1 MAFFKFRPGAHAG
14 SEKSA
19 SGAETQT
26 VELLRRKARQRLIGA
41 TVLVVLAVAGFPL
54 LFDTQPRPVPVDLS
68 IDIPAKAKVSPEVP
82 PEPLKPG
89 SGAGD
94 AAPASAADEAQHS
107 HALSDKE
114 ELVATTAAPAKT
126 DAPKADSGKSDS
138 GKSEAPKAA
147 VPVVAATPAKPAAD
161 KARDEPSAARFV
173 VQVGAYADEAKV
185 REVRAKLEKAGLKTY
200 TQVIETKDGKRT
212 RVRVGPFPNK
222 AEAEKVLDKAK
233 SLQLQASILSY

>member
-1 MAFFKFRPGAHAG
+1 MAFFKFRPGAHA
-14 SEKSA
+14 SPEESA

-26 VELLRRKARQRLIGA
+26 MELLRRKARQRLIGA

-54 LFDTQPRPVPVDLS
+54 VFDTQPRPVPVDLS

-82 PEPLKPG
+82 PEPLKAG

-107 HALSDKE
+107 HGLSDKE
-114 ELVATTAAPAKT
+114 ELVAATAATAKS
-126 DAPKADSGKSDS
+126 DAP
-138 GKSEAPKAA
+138 
-147 VPVVAATPAKPAAD
+147 
-161 KARDEPSAARFV
+161 KARDEPSAARYV